1 MITPQNSH
9 EPVDRVIR
17 CYEQYNKHDIISSIR
32 EKKTEL
38 TLVILSLV
46 TQIPPNVLESASDA
60 LELIC
65 PIEERSA
72 SKGGRENTH
81 LQFWLTR
88 DMIAN

>member
-1 MITPQNSH
+1 MMTLQNSH

-46 TQIPPNVLESASDA
+46 TQIRPNVLESASDA
-60 LELIC
+60 LELTC
-65 PIEERSA
+65 TTEERSA
-72 SKGGRENTH
+72 SKGRRENTY
-81 LQFWLTR
+81 LT
-88 DMIAN
+88 AVET

>member
-1 MITPQNSH
+1 MNLL
-9 EPVDRVIR
+9 DRVIR
-17 CYEQYNKHDIISSIR
+17 CHKQYIR
-32 EKKTEL
+32 EEKKTEL
-38 TLVILSLV
+38 TLVILILV